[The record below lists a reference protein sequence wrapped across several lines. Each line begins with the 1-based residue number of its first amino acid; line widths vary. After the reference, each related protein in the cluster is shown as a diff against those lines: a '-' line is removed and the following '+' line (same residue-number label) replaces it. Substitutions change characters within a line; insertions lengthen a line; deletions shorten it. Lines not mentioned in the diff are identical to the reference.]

1 MEKPQITRFAM
12 LAILAFGLLMAGNY
26 FMSGNQQGESII
38 VTFPSGTQLTAEVAD
53 SERAMLMVSGL
64 AFRDALAPN
73 SGMLFIYD
81 RADFHVR
88 NTRQYRFPVDM
99 IWVDDAKRVL
109 LVIED
114 VKPCPADDCPAL
126 GPPRE
131 KARYVIETQAGFA
144 RRERV
149 VVGDELRFALQM

>member
-1 MEKPQITRFAM
+1 M
-12 LAILAFGLLMAGNY
+12 LAILAVGLLLTGNY

-38 VTFPSGTQLTAEVAD
+38 VTFPSGTRLTAEVAD
-53 SERAMLMVSGL
+53 SERALLMISGL
-64 AFRDALAPN
+64 AFRDAVASN

-109 LVIED
+109 LIIED
-114 VKPCPADDCPAL
+114 VKPCPAEDCPTL
-126 GPPRE
+126 GPAPE
-131 KARYVIETQAGFA
+131 KARYVIETQAGFM

-149 VVGDELRFALQM
+149 AVGDELRFALQM